1 MIKSNLVRFASVPS
15 LLLTLVLLTGA
26 GCGRP
31 DVTVGQPAIAVTTSY
46 LESAARDL
54 LGNDVKVLR
63 LAEPGTCPGH
73 FDIRP
78 SQAAELRRCRT
89 LLRFEFQSPLDS
101 ILAGEGTNQVQVVGV
116 VAGGGLC
123 KPDTYLAGCRQIAEA
138 LVARGW
144 LGRTNADV
152 RLQAVAAR
160 LEALARGAT
169 NRVAQAGLT
178 GVAVITSEHQKDF
191 CEWLGLRVA
200 ASFRAADTASVAEID
215 RAIGQGKLAKVKL
228 VVANLPEGRRTA
240 DALAERLK
248 ARVAVFGNFPLAKDG
263 RASFDEMIAD
273 NLDELVKAAVR

>member
-15 LLLTLVLLTGA
+15 LLLTLVLLPGA

-31 DVTVGQPAIAVTTSY
+31 DVTVGQPVIAVTTSY

-101 ILAGEGTNQVQVVGV
+101 VLAGEGTNRVQVVEV
-116 VAGGGLC
+116 VADGGLC

-178 GVAVITSEHQKDF
+178 GVAVIASEHQRDF
-191 CEWLGLRVA
+191 CEWLGLKVA
-200 ASFRAADTASVAEID
+200 ASFRAADIASVAEID
-215 RAIGQGKLAKVKL
+215 RAISRGKLAKIKL
-228 VVANLPEGRRTA
+228 VIANLPEGRRTA
-240 DALAERLK
+240 DALGKRLGAK
-248 ARVAVFGNFPLAKDG
+248 VVVFENFPGLSNG
-263 RASFDEMIAD
+263 GASFDAMVM
-273 NLDELVKAAVR
+273 NNVAAMLATARR